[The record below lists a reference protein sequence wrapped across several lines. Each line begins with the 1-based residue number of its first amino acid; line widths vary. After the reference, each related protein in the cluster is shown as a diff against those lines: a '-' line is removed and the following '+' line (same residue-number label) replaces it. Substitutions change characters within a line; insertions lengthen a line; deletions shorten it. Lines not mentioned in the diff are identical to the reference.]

1 MKVISHDTILYYTLL
16 YYAILYYTILYYT
29 ILYMY
34 IYIYIYRHHHVVLT
48 TGSLQL
54 ERMDEVPRTVLL
66 PIPLLT
72 LSVSE
77 GWTRA

>member
-29 ILYMY
+29 IYVY